1 MQMKIL
7 LINPVIRE
15 WAKPNVLPLGL
26 AYIAAVLQDNGH
38 AVEVMDLNALRLEPS
53 EIESRIREN
62 DYDLAGIGAI
72 VTVYREVKKLIEL
85 LKTCHPNRK
94 VMVGG
99 SVGTSIPH
107 IIMEKT
113 ATDIVCI
120 GEGEV
125 TALEIVSA
133 LEKGRTLDTVAG
145 IWFKQG
151 GGDIVKN
158 PPRKPIKDMNTIPL
172 PAWDLFPMDVY
183 LANPVGAPN
192 RNKWVDGESG
202 EEFVRS
208 MNVSATRGCPYK
220 CIYCYHDFMGQGYR
234 FRSPRSI
241 LNEIG
246 ILHEKYG
253 VEYIHFMDDEF
264 CMRKGFVT
272 EFCKLFKE
280 HYKGKINWGCAGR
293 VNLMTEE
300 LIRTM
305 ADSGCV
311 MIGYGIESGSQ
322 KMLDV
327 MKKGVTVDQAK
338 RAIRWTQKYTDWPA
352 CSFMVGTPGE
362 TRETIQETV
371 DFCRELDLAPEVIFF
386 MTAYPGTELYATA
399 RAAGKIPYEEAYI
412 LDLGE
417 QGEKIRINFTD
428 MSDDELYRVQEEMI
442 AELKAWNKLKHPE
455 SK

>member
-1 MQMKIL
+1 LKIL

-26 AYIAAVLQDNGH
+26 AYIAAILRDNRH
-38 AVEVMDLNALRLEPS
+38 TVEVMDLNALRWEPE
-53 EIESRIREN
+53 EIERRIRESN
-62 DYDLAGIGAI
+62 FEIVGIGAI

-85 LKTCHPNRK
+85 LKSCHPDRP

-113 ATDIVCI
+113 AADIVCI

-125 TALEIVSA
+125 TALEIVSVV
-133 LEKGRTLDTVAG
+133 EKGDDLGAVAG
-145 IWFKQG
+145 IWFKQADG
-151 GGDIVKN
+151 GIVKT
-158 PPRKPIKDMNTIPL
+158 PPRKPIKDMDAIPL
-172 PAWDLFPMDVY
+172 PAWDLFPMDIY

-192 RNKWVDGESG
+192 RNKWVNGDSG

-234 FRSPRSI
+234 FRSPRNI
-241 LNEIG
+241 VAEIEA
-246 ILHEKYG
+246 LYERYG

-264 CMRKGFVT
+264 CMRKDFVLD
-272 EFCKLFKE
+272 FCRLLKKRFA
-280 HYKGKINWGCAGR
+280 GKITWGCAGR
-293 VNLMTEE
+293 VNLMTEK
-300 LIRTM
+300 LIQTM

-311 MIGYGIESGSQ
+311 VIGYGIESGSQ

-327 MKKGVTVDQAK
+327 MKKQVTVTQAK
-338 RAIRWTQKYTDWPA
+338 QAIRWTQKHVDWAA
-352 CSFMVGTPGE
+352 CSFMIGTPGE
-362 TRETIQETV
+362 TWETIRETVE
-371 DFCRELDLAPEVIFF
+371 FCKELDLAPEVIFF
-386 MTAYPGTELYATA
+386 MTAYPGTELYEMA
-399 RAAGKIPYEEAYI
+399 RASEKIPDEEAYI

-417 QGEKIRINFTD
+417 QGERIRINFTD
-428 MSDDELYRVQEEMI
+428 IPDDELYRIQEEMI
-442 AELKAWNKLKHPE
+442 AELKALNRMKHPE
-455 SK
+455 SN

>member
-1 MQMKIL
+1 MKTL

-26 AYIAAVLQDNGH
+26 AYIAAVLRDKGH
-38 AVEVMDLNALRLEPS
+38 AVEVMDLNALRLDPA
-53 EIESRIREN
+53 EIESRIRDN
-62 DYDLAGIGAI
+62 DYDVAGIGAI
-72 VTVYREVKKLIEL
+72 VTVYQDVKRLIEL
-85 LKTCHPNRK
+85 LKTCHPDRK

-113 ATDIVCI
+113 AADIVCI

-133 LEKGRTLDTVAG
+133 LEKEESLDAVNG
-145 IWFKQG
+145 IWFRQDG
-151 GGDIVKN
+151 GGIVKT
-158 PPRKPIKDMNTIPL
+158 PPRKPIRDMDTIPL
-172 PAWDLFPMDVY
+172 PAWDLFPMGIY
-183 LANPVGAPN
+183 LVNPVGAPN
-192 RNKWVDGESG
+192 RNKWVDGDSG

-234 FRSPRSI
+234 FRSPANI
-241 LNEIG
+241 VAEIEA
-246 ILHEKYG
+246 LYQNYG

-264 CMRKGFVT
+264 CMRKDFVLGF
-272 EFCKLFKE
+272 CRLFKE
-280 HYKGKINWGCAGR
+280 RFDGKITWGCAGR

-311 MIGYGIESGSQ
+311 VIGYGIESGSQ

-327 MKKGVTVDQAK
+327 MKKQVTVAQAK
-338 RAIRWTQKYTDWPA
+338 QAINWTQQLVDWAA
-352 CSFMVGTPGE
+352 CSFMIGTPSE
-362 TRETIQETV
+362 TRETIRETV
-371 DFCRELDLAPEVIFF
+371 EFCKELDLAPEVIFF
-386 MTAYPGTELYATA
+386 MTAYPGTELYEQAM
-399 RAAGKIPYEEAYI
+399 AAGKIPDEEAYI

-417 QGEKIRINFTD
+417 QGERIRINFTD
-428 MSDDELYRVQEEMI
+428 IPDDELYRVQEEMI
-442 AELKAWNKLKHPE
+442 AELKALNRMKHPE
-455 SK
+455 SN